1 MNTYK
6 AIRDEISADNMLATV
21 HQLAQWKRHSGTLEE
36 LEAFRYLRGV
46 LDGYGYTT
54 RLIPCETYISLPV
67 SCSLSIDGRQIH
79 AQTHSMAPSA
89 HVIGRL
95 VYCENEAQI
104 KGTDCTDRIVL
115 TQGRAVYAPVKA
127 AWEAGARGII
137 FIQEAV
143 IRECIPSACWGSP
156 TTHEWDL
163 YPKIPVAS
171 VTDDD
176 AAETVKRLKAGEQ
189 LEADMTTQVDTGWRD
204 IPLLIADLKAP
215 VESRRFVQLT
225 GHCDSW
231 YYGAIDN
238 GTSNS
243 MQIEIARIVSE
254 HRDELR
260 RDFRVVFFS
269 GHSHGRYAGSAWYA
283 DNFFEDLR
291 ENCIANINTDSAG
304 CKGADDI
311 TRSIVMPEA
320 KPLAVQI
327 VREQT
332 GETFEGMRCG
342 RLGDQSFWNV
352 GVTCA
357 FASFSRQKK
366 KLLADGRMGYER
378 GNSELGPGW
387 HTPDDLE
394 KHIDPANLARDARI
408 VGEYVMTYLTESVL
422 PMQPQCETAEITREL
437 ESWAGKAGS
446 AFDLSGTIERSR
458 ALNDTVERFMAA
470 DIPADIKN
478 ETMIKLSRLLI
489 AINFTRGSIYGNE
502 PALPIDPI
510 PVLMPIRRLADP
522 DTAAID
528 IPALKLELL
537 RARNFIE
544 HDMRLAE
551 ELLESVMR

>member
-21 HQLAQWKRHSGTLEE
+21 HQLAQWKRHSGTQEE

-67 SCSLSIDGRQIH
+67 SCTLSIDGRQIH

-89 HVIGRL
+89 HVTGRL

-163 YPKIPVAS
+163 YPQIPVAS

-176 AAETVKRLKAGEQ
+176 AAETVKRLLAGEQ
-189 LEADMTTQVDTGWRD
+189 LAADMTTQVDTGWRD

-215 VESRRFVQLT
+215 AESRRFVQLT

-489 AINFTRGSIYGNE
+489 AINFTHGSIYGNE